1 MGIIKIF
8 SFLSNM
14 LSIIIIVNRLI
25 MFTFSLL
32 TMNMFEIIVEW
43 EVIKISSSVIY
54 LTFVVDSIALYFI
67 RLVRLVSGRVIIFRS
82 SYMRQEKFFSR
93 FIFLVFIFI
102 ISIFLLILSPNLI
115 RLLLGW
121 DGLGVTSYLL
131 VIFYQSNKSYNAG
144 ILTALTNRLGDVG
157 LLVSISLIIYIGSW
171 TYIYVNITNSILSHM
186 LVYLII
192 ISACTKRAQM
202 PFSAWLPAAIAAPTP
217 VSALVHSS
225 TLVTAGV
232 YLLIRM
238 NLLIVEINIRKF
250 LSVLG
255 ILTII
260 MAGITAIV
268 EIDMKKVI
276 ALSTLRQLGIIII
289 ILGIGNPVLA
299 FFHLISHAFF
309 KAILFM
315 CAGLIIHRIKDY
327 QDIRKIGFNYL
338 NINLSVSIIMIANIR
353 LCGLP
358 FLRGFYSKDLIIEIV
373 IIKGKNIFLFSILI
387 LGTGLTV
394 MYSCRLNFLIS
405 LNFIKTESFYNIS
418 ENARLI
424 LTGILFLIP
433 ISVLGGLIISW
444 NIIRINKIIYL
455 PFWIKSF
462 VLLLII
468 LSLVIYI
475 YIHNNIEYI
484 FKYINTWFFGN
495 MWFIPYS
502 INISLA
508 FLSLN
513 YSVSLF
519 KYVEIM
525 WSEIFLFKFMF
536 SLINNSFFAKILD
549 YLSFVYFFQVLEF
562 FIIILLIYIFI
573 R

>member
-1 MGIIKIF
+1 
-8 SFLSNM
+8 M

-255 ILTII
+255 MLTII

>member
-1 MGIIKIF
+1 
-8 SFLSNM
+8 M
-14 LSIIIIVNRLI
+14 LSIVMIVNRLI
-25 MFTFSLL
+25 MFIFSLL

-43 EVIKISSSVIY
+43 EVTKISSSVIY
-54 LTFVVDSIALYFI
+54 LTFIVDSIALYFI

-82 SYMRQEKFFSR
+82 SYMIQEKFFSR
-93 FIFLVFIFI
+93 FIFLVFMFI
-102 ISIFLLILSPNLI
+102 MSIFLLILSPNLI

-171 TYIYVNITNSILSHM
+171 TYIYINIVNSILSQM

-192 ISACTKRAQM
+192 ISACTKRAQI
-202 PFSAWLPAAIAAPTP
+202 PFSAWLPAAMAAPTP

-232 YLLIRM
+232 YLLIRI
-238 NLLIVEINIRKF
+238 NLLIVEMNIRKI

-255 ILTII
+255 MLTII

-268 EIDMKKVI
+268 EIDIKKVI
-276 ALSTLRQLGIIII
+276 ALSTLSQLGIIII
-289 ILGIGNPVLA
+289 ILGVGNPVLA

-373 IIKGKNIFLFSILI
+373 IIKGKNIFLFLILI

-394 MYSCRLNFLIS
+394 IYSCRLNFLIS
-405 LNFIKTESFYNIS
+405 LNFIKTESFYNMS

-424 LTGILFLIP
+424 LAGILFLIP
-433 ISVLGGLIISW
+433 ISVIGGLVISW
-444 NIIRINKIIYL
+444 NIIRIRKIIYL

-462 VLLLII
+462 ILLLII
-468 LSLVIYI
+468 ISLVMYIFIY
-475 YIHNNIEYI
+475 NNIEYI
-484 FKYINTWFFGN
+484 LKNIYVWFFGN
-495 MWFIPYS
+495 IWFIPYS

-513 YSVSLF
+513 YSRSFF
-519 KYVEIM
+519 KYVEII
-525 WSEIFLFKFMF
+525 WSEILLFKFVF
-536 SLINNSFFAKILD
+536 SLINNSFFGKILD

-562 FIIILLIYIFI
+562 FIIILLIYMFI

>member
-1 MGIIKIF
+1 
-8 SFLSNM
+8 M

-93 FIFLVFIFI
+93 FIFLVLIFI

>member
-1 MGIIKIF
+1 
-8 SFLSNM
+8 M
-14 LSIIIIVNRLI
+14 LSIVMIVNRLI
-25 MFTFSLL
+25 MFIFSLL

-43 EVIKISSSVIY
+43 EVTKISSSVIY
-54 LTFVVDSIALYFI
+54 LTFIVDSIALYFI

-82 SYMRQEKFFSR
+82 SYMIQEKFFSR
-93 FIFLVFIFI
+93 FIFLVFMFI
-102 ISIFLLILSPNLI
+102 MSIFLLILSPNLI

-171 TYIYVNITNSILSHM
+171 TYIYINIVNSILSQM

-192 ISACTKRAQM
+192 ISACTKRAQI
-202 PFSAWLPAAIAAPTP
+202 PFSAWLPAAMAAPTP

-232 YLLIRM
+232 YLLIRI
-238 NLLIVEINIRKF
+238 NLLIVEMNIRKI

-255 ILTII
+255 MLTII

-268 EIDMKKVI
+268 EIDIKKVI
-276 ALSTLRQLGIIII
+276 ALSTLSQLGIIII
-289 ILGIGNPVLA
+289 ILGVGNPVLA

-309 KAILFM
+309 KAMLFM

-373 IIKGKNIFLFSILI
+373 IIKGKNIFLFLILI

-394 MYSCRLNFLIS
+394 IYSCRLNFLIS
-405 LNFIKTESFYNIS
+405 LNFIKTESFYNMS
-418 ENARLI
+418 ENVRLI
-424 LTGILFLIP
+424 LAGILFLIP
-433 ISVLGGLIISW
+433 ISVIGGLVISW
-444 NIIRINKIIYL
+444 NIIRIRKIIYL

-462 VLLLII
+462 ILLLII
-468 LSLVIYI
+468 VSLVMYIFIY
-475 YIHNNIEYI
+475 NNIEYI
-484 FKYINTWFFGN
+484 LKNIYVWFFGN
-495 MWFIPYS
+495 IWFIPYS

-513 YSVSLF
+513 YSRSFF
-519 KYVEIM
+519 KYVEII
-525 WSEIFLFKFMF
+525 WSEILLFKFVF
-536 SLINNSFFAKILD
+536 SLINNSFFGKILD

-562 FIIILLIYIFI
+562 FIIILLIYMFI